1 MMSSYLAKIRPRPFT
16 AETPGRKKPKNQ
28 KTHNRS
34 KKPIFCQPA
43 RSRNLGERGRLAAV
57 HLALENTNQIQPS
70 FLIIT
75 CILLSLTNPFIYFL
89 PHPLFLKMT
98 SQLLHRKTPNG
109 MNMAVRARRSLQAC
123 VMGNRFLHSKQPV
136 RCIIK
141 SILLKKDVDEES
153 DSDDSSTFGGS
164 IGSTGSWCWE
174 REKDLWAEDVE
185 EDEKALIMFDNTM
198 LKEGNIDDR
207 EVEDIIVS
215 GFNDE
220 DDLQLLHSLQCE
232 LGK

>member
-1 MMSSYLAKIRPRPFT
+1 
-16 AETPGRKKPKNQ
+16 
-28 KTHNRS
+28 
-34 KKPIFCQPA
+34 
-43 RSRNLGERGRLAAV
+43 
-57 HLALENTNQIQPS
+57 
-70 FLIIT
+70 
-75 CILLSLTNPFIYFL
+75 
-89 PHPLFLKMT
+89 MT

-141 SILLKKDVDEES
+141 SILLKQDVDEES
-153 DSDDSSTFGGS
+153 GSDDSSTFGGS

-220 DDLQLLHSLQCE
+220 DDLQLLHKFTACSVSWENDDDDFITRNIGEINDDNLMKKRLAVFQQLCSPFASACTSPVAPRTKPPNNPKANRCTLKVFE
-232 LGK
+232 LLRQGHSAI